1 MSSNCIALDKI
12 VDPDLFRIQ
21 IQKDQSILKQKTKM
35 APQKLEEIKT

>member
-21 IQKDQSILKQKTKM
+21 IQKDQSILKQKTKI
-35 APQKLEEIKT
+35 KLEEIKTY